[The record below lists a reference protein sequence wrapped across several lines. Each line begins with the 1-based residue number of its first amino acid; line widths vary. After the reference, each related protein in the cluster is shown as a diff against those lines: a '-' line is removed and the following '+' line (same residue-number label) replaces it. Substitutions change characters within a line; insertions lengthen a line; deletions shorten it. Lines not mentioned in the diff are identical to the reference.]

1 MIQPPSEMFRT
12 VMSRF
17 ASGVTVVTTLCDGE
31 PHGMTASAVCSVSL
45 EPLLVLVCVERDTA
59 LSGLVPGQDVFA
71 LSILTASQADL
82 SDRFADPDRPEGA
95 AQFDGVETRPAAT
108 GAPILPD
115 VLAWIDC
122 RVWASYDG
130 GDHVIL
136 VGEAVDMGLGGQE
149 EPLLY
154 FRSAYTNAVR
164 PDDPGR

>member
-1 MIQPPSEMFRT
+1 MIQPPSEAFRT

-17 ASGVTVVTTLCDGE
+17 ATGVTVMTTLCDGE

-59 LSGLVPGQDVFA
+59 VSGLVPGEDVFA
-71 LSILTASQADL
+71 LSILSARQQEL
-82 SDRFADPDRPEGA
+82 SDRFADPARPTGA
-95 AQFDGVETRPAAT
+95 PQFDGVPTTPATT

-115 VLAWIDC
+115 VLGWLDC

-136 VGEAVDMGLGGQE
+136 VGEVVDMGLGGHDD
-149 EPLLY
+149 PLVY
-154 FRSAYTNAVR
+154 FRGVYTSAVPPSD
-164 PDDPGR
+164 PDR